1 MKVEERREG
10 IIKTLT
16 LAKKPVSA
24 SALAEE
30 FGVSRQIIVKD
41 ISALRDSGL
50 SVTSYARGY
59 LLEKESKHE
68 RVFKLI
74 HTDDEVEEEL
84 NLIVDLGGIIRD
96 VFVYHKFYNKITAE
110 MNIKSRLDVENF
122 IDNIK
127 SGKSSLLKNVT
138 SGYHYHTV
146 CADSEKVLEA
156 IEAKLRERGF
166 LAPFKEYE
174 PTELG
179 IG

>member
-1 MKVEERREG
+1 MKVEERRKG
-10 IIKTLT
+10 IIKILT

-24 SALAEE
+24 NSLAEE

-41 ISALRDSGL
+41 IATLRDSGF

-59 LLEKESKHE
+59 LLEKESKYE

-74 HTDDEVEEEL
+74 HTDEEVEEEL
-84 NLIVDLGGIIRD
+84 NIIVDLGGIIRD
-96 VFVYHKFYNKITAE
+96 VFVYHKFYNKISAQ

-122 IDNIK
+122 IENIE

-146 CADSEKVLEA
+146 CADCEESLDLIQKKLE
-156 IEAKLRERGF
+156 ERGF